1 MNEEEKNNIAI
12 KYAKQG
18 IDLEKVEEATKK
30 IIEIFSLVF
39 NLAIKNRK
47 VLDKY
52 CKNVGDKNE

>member
-18 IDLEKVEEATKK
+18 IDLEKVEEAIKK
-30 IIEIFSLVF
+30 IIEIFSPVF
-39 NLAIKNRK
+39 NLAIKNRE

-52 CKNVGDKNE
+52 FKR